1 MTPNGIVHR
10 LYIDQDKR
18 DFLDYRWGSGN
29 TVEIYDI
36 EVGSDRRRGRG
47 RALVSILLASVE
59 DQNVTVWAITRA
71 ENRIAHEFYWSL
83 GFRVVAPLYEFYD
96 GGCRRVDALMFGR
109 RAGGRV

>member
-36 EVGSDRRRGRG
+36 EVGTRVLLVPGVSRCGAAVRVLRRRLSAR
-47 RALVSILLASVE
+47 
-59 DQNVTVWAITRA
+59 
-71 ENRIAHEFYWSL
+71 
-83 GFRVVAPLYEFYD
+83 
-96 GGCRRVDALMFGR
+96 
-109 RAGGRV
+109 